1 PSWLNAN
8 AETLIFLSFRLAGN
22 AEKKDK
28 KTCISPR
35 RNLPSE
41 ENDARPKAFFSI
53 LVFDPG
59 RETVWGSAFLGLA
72 F

>member
-1 PSWLNAN
+1 MDAFVI
-8 AETLIFLSFRLAGN
+8 EQGF
-22 AEKKDK
+22 DK
-28 KTCISPR
+28 QKQEEEALVSGHQRPRDAKTDR
-35 RNLPSE
+35 DDE
-41 ENDARPKAFFSI
+41 ENDARPLAFFSI